1 MQDMRFNQMT
11 PIRPE
16 REGEEAKPQKKSFGN
31 KIILIILV
39 IAIVISVP
47 FVIKKF
53 NMKNS
58 LGVPAASVEIS
69 SSDYYAIFL
78 DNSQVYF
85 GKIVSKSE
93 NEIKLVGVYYL
104 QASVNGNIGTDND
117 QRFTLIKLGQ
127 EVHGPTDELNI
138 NMDHVVFYE
147 KLSKDSKLV
156 ESITNRN

>member
-1 MQDMRFNQMT
+1 MRFSQPAPT
-11 PIRPE
+11 KPE
-16 REGEEAKPQKKSFGN
+16 VVEKTEIKTKKPLIN
-31 KIILIILV
+31 NRIILFVLIILAIIC
-39 IAIVISVP
+39 IAFFLP
-47 FVIKKF
+47 TLKEKIKF
-53 NMKNS
+53 S
-58 LGVPAASVEIS
+58 GGVSNAGEIS

-85 GKIVSKSE
+85 GKIISKSE

-104 QASVNGNIGTDND
+104 QESSNGNIGVNSD
-117 QRFTLIKLGQ
+117 QKFILIKLGQ

-156 ESITNRN
+156 ESITNKNY